1 MREAA
6 VLADEFALTHR
17 ISFRDKQKSE
27 DSQSGHYDQT
37 WTNSSVDQACF
48 YCRKPGHLVA
58 ECPVLLKKNT
68 KAVGLVKT
76 ISHPS
81 SSLVQCAHDSRTG
94 YEPFL
99 SSGFVSLTGGKHLAP
114 VRILRDTGAALSFLV
129 EGVLP
134 LSDKSKTGTSVL
146 ARGFEMGSTGTVH
159 VGVLKSLPI
168 PGVTF
173 ILGNDIGLGNI
184 WGKCGSGV
192 LPQVAEPDS
201 TFPFRRIIGSRYFV

>member
-1 MREAA
+1 M
-6 VLADEFALTHR
+6 
-17 ISFRDKQKSE
+17 
-27 DSQSGHYDQT
+27 
-37 WTNSSVDQACF
+37 
-48 YCRKPGHLVA
+48 
-58 ECPVLLKKNT
+58 
-68 KAVGLVKT
+68 
-76 ISHPS
+76 
-81 SSLVQCAHDSRTG
+81 QCAHDSRTG

-146 ARGFEMGSTGTVH
+146 ARGFEMGSTVVPLHRIHLNSNVVTGTVH

-201 TFPFRRIIGSRYFV
+201 TFPFRRIIGRRYSV